1 MQKLIIKIFKVLHH
15 LNLIFAAIYS
25 KGVCSVLFFINGVQV
40 KSFNCFGI
48 PYVHISLNARC
59 RIGENFKMNSGAK
72 YSDSGVN
79 GKCRIEVRDTAILTI
94 GNNVGMSDVTITC
107 HESITIG
114 NNVLL
119 GVGAQIRDTDNHS
132 LNPEDRINGLD
143 WKNKKSAPIII
154 KDNVFIGAY
163 SFILKGV
170 NVGSNSIIGACSVVT
185 KNIPDNE
192 IWAGN
197 PARFI
202 KSIKSN
208 EE

>member
-40 KSFNCFGI
+40 KSFSCFGI